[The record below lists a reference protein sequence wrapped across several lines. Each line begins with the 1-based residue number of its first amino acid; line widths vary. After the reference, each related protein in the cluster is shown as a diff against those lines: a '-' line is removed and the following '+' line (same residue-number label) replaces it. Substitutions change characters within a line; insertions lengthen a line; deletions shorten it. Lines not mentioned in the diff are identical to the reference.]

1 MRAIH
6 SIDNINNV
14 QVEVLARTF
23 HARAEGG
30 KCGVR
35 VCGVWGFWGSLKTIT
50 PAEPTTVYVAY
61 ACDPAFLTELQ
72 SALPP

>member
-6 SIDNINNV
+6 SVDNINNV

-23 HARAEGG
+23 RARAEGG

-35 VCGVWGFWGSLKTIT
+35 VCGVWGSLKTIT
-50 PAEPTTVYVAY
+50 PAEPTVTYTLRTRA
-61 ACDPAFLTELQ
+61 TWR
-72 SALPP
+72 S